1 MGCDIM
7 YYDMAMQYYNEAMAI
22 KARTKMIIDDAH
34 RKYML
39 MDMYRNMIG
48 IYKSLI
54 ARCG

>member
-7 YYDMAMQYYNEAMAI
+7 YYNLAMQYYNEAMAI
-22 KARTKMIIDDAH
+22 KARAKMIIDDVH

-39 MDMYRNMIG
+39 MDMYRNMVG

>member
-7 YYDMAMQYYNEAMAI
+7 YYNLAMQYYNEGMAI
-22 KARTKMIIDDAH
+22 KARAKMIIDDAH

-39 MDMYRNMIG
+39 TDMYRNMIG